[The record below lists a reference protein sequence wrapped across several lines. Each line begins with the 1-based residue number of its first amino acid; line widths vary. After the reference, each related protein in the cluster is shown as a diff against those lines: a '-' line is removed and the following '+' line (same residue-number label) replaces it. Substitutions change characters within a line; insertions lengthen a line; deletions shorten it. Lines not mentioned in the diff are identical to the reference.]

1 MHSDATSDR
10 ISLQSDVTSDDRK
23 QMQPVIGAAVQAD
36 TTIDGAERGF
46 STNRCNQWQN
56 QMQPVI
62 DPPYTQMQPVIV
74 GGCDTTSDGAD
85 LHSDATI
92 DGAAEQPD
100 SLPSLQP
107 DSIIDGAAL
116 LPYTVQPVMGPP
128 LYNQMQ
134 S

>member
-1 MHSDATSDR
+1 
-10 ISLQSDVTSDDRK
+10 
-23 QMQPVIGAAVQAD
+23 
-36 TTIDGAERGF
+36 
-46 STNRCNQWQN
+46 
-56 QMQPVI
+56 
-62 DPPYTQMQPVIV
+62 MQPVIV

-92 DGAAEQPD
+92 DGTAEQPD

-107 DSIIDGAAL
+107 DSIIDVTDL
-116 LPYTVQPVMGPP
+116 LPYTVQQVMGPP